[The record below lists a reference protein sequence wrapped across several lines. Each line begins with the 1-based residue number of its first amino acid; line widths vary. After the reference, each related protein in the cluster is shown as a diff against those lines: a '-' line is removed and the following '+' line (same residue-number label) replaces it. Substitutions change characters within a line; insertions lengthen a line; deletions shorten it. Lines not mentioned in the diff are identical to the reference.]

1 MILWTTNTWG
11 AAHQNAAVFMRNL
24 GPLVRAP
31 RRVMRRKR
39 RAVVIHTVC
48 GATAK
53 DGVVQPLD
61 LALPPLP
68 SLLTHLSLLQGQCST
83 KFLSPPPFLCLSVYL
98 TLNVFLWLL
107 GDKIHGLVI
116 LQFPLSSPLPDR
128 DKERRVDRDAEI
140 LICCYSRTQA
150 SGFFQLSFLPPPP
163 APIPILLFP
172 GIQGSWS
179 QSLPFVLIA
188 KRPVLGSSYLCPLHS
203 ILESQTQLLGFQQ
216 R

>member
-1 MILWTTNTWG
+1 MTLWTTNTWG

-31 RRVMRRKR
+31 RRVMRKKR
-39 RAVVIHTVC
+39 RAVVILTVY

-98 TLNVFLWLL
+98 TLNVFMWLL
-107 GDKIHGLVI
+107 GDKTHGLII
-116 LQFPLSSPLPDR
+116 LQSPLSSPLPDR
-128 DKERRVDRDAEI
+128 GKKEKRVCRDAGI

-150 SGFFQLSFLPPPP
+150 SGFPQLPFLLPPPQSHP
-163 APIPILLFP
+163 PISRDPGILVPVSSLSSHCQTTCP
-172 GIQGSWS
+172 GIQL
-179 QSLPFVLIA
+179 SLTPA
-188 KRPVLGSSYLCPLHS
+188 LC
-203 ILESQTQLLGFQQ
+203 T
-216 R
+216 